1 MHTRTWQFPR
11 LGLVEIDDGDDL
23 ELDLEVVDLALEVV
37 ADELVVGGVEAEPGR
52 QGHGAHYS
60 GRDCSNMNVHLQAMY
75 SGRSKRYRWNG
86 MEWNGTVLLA
96 VILPGK

>member
-37 ADELVVGGVEAEPGR
+37 ADELVVGGVEPEPGR
-52 QGHGAHYS
+52 QGHGAHYIDWS
-60 GRDCSNMNVHLQAMY
+60 GR
-75 SGRSKRYRWNG
+75 RR
-86 MEWNGTVLLA
+86 
-96 VILPGK
+96 